1 MVRCRVPPLT
11 GGLMGTIVVVEENGD
26 GSVGEC
32 GAGAEMRQR
41 WHSLR
46 RRGSEAA
53 GRRAGRQK
61 DWMEV
66 NLLEV

>member
-1 MVRCRVPPLT
+1 
-11 GGLMGTIVVVEENGD
+11 MGTIVVVEENGD
-26 GSVGEC
+26 GSVGEG

-46 RRGSEAA
+46 RRGREAA

-61 DWMEV
+61 DWMDV
-66 NLLEV
+66 KMLEV

>member
-1 MVRCRVPPLT
+1 MRCRVPPLT
-11 GGLMGTIVVVEENGD
+11 GVFIETMVVVEENGEGSTGD
-26 GSVGEC
+26 G

-46 RRGSEAA
+46 RRGREAA
-53 GRRAGRQK
+53 GRRVGRQK

-66 NLLEV
+66 KRLEV

>member
-1 MVRCRVPPLT
+1 MRCTVPPLA
-11 GGLMGTIVVVEENGD
+11 GSFMGTMVVVEENGE
-26 GSVGEC
+26 GSVGD
-32 GAGAEMRQR
+32 GGVGAEMRQR

-46 RRGSEAA
+46 RRGREAA

-66 NLLEV
+66 KMLEV

>member
-1 MVRCRVPPLT
+1 MRCRVPPLT
-11 GGLMGTIVVVEENGD
+11 EGLMGIVVVVEENGD
-26 GSVGEC
+26 CSVGEG

-46 RRGSEAA
+46 RRGREAA

-66 NLLEV
+66 NLLEA